1 MNVTVIAMGRLKE
14 SYLTDACG
22 EYLKRLSAFGKAEV
36 IELNPVKL
44 PDEPS
49 EKQIAAALDAE
60 ADKILEKVPKGAF
73 LCAMCVEGKQQSS
86 ERLAK
91 TLETAATGGCGSAV
105 FVIGSSYGLSD
116 RVKQAAALRLSMSEM
131 TFPHQLARVM
141 LLEQIYRA
149 FTITAGKKYH
159 K

>member
-1 MNVTVIAMGRLKE
+1 MNVTIIAMGRLKE
-14 SYLTDACG
+14 SYLTAACT

-36 IELNPVKL
+36 IELAPVKL

-60 ADKILEKVPKGAF
+60 ADKILEKVPRGAF
-73 LCAMCVEGKQQSS
+73 LCAMCIEGKQQSS
-86 ERLAK
+86 EGLAR
-91 TLETAATGGCGSAV
+91 TLEAAANSGCSSAA
-105 FVIGSSYGLSD
+105 FVIGSSCGLAEK
-116 RVKQAAALRLSMSEM
+116 VKKAAALRLSMSEM

-149 FTITAGKKYH
+149 FTITSGKKYH